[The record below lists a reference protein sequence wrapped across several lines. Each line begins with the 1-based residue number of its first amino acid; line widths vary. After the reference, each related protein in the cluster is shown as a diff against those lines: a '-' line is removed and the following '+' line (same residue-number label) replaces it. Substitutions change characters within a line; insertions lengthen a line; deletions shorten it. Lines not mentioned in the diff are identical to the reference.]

1 MAFREMREYIAGCKF
16 TGCVHDA
23 EPECAVKQAV
33 EEGKIEQGRYERYL
47 MFLSELREAEKR
59 QYK

>member
-1 MAFREMREYIAGCKF
+1 MREHAQRCRF
-16 TGCVHDA
+16 SGCVHDA

-47 MFLSELREAEKR
+47 VFLSELREAEKR